1 MAEVYPCLCVSAF
14 LDFKEEL
21 KKAEKDAI
29 ECIKEGE
36 CVPFLGGVISG
47 LEDIKDCGIDVDE
60 EISRMKK
67 LEKEQSNEK
76 IIRELSN
83 IEKSVEDKLSECVRR
98 ELREWEKKHPV
109 KVRIVGFSE
118 KRPYFGE
125 KMPPYIKKIRKNID
139 ISFLRRR

>member
-1 MAEVYPCLCVSAF
+1 MAEVYPCLCASAF

-21 KKAEKDAI
+21 KEAEKDAI
-29 ECIKEGE
+29 ECIKEGG

-47 LEDIKDCGIDVDE
+47 LEGIKDCGIDVDE
-60 EISRMKK
+60 EISRIEK

-76 IIRELSN
+76 IIRELSD
-83 IEKSVEDKLSECVRR
+83 IEKRVEDKLSECVRR